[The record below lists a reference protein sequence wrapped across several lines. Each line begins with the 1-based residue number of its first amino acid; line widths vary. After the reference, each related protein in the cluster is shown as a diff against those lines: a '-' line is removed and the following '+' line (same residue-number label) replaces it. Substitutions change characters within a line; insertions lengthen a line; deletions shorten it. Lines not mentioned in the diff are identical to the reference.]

1 MEIKSLVD
9 TLDDK
14 LSVAE
19 AERHWDI
26 LGDVKAEILVAA
38 EAETLNTH
46 WSMSRRKQ

>member
-1 MEIKSLVD
+1 METKSLVD

-26 LGDVKAEILVAA
+26 LGDVKAEVLVEAG
-38 EAETLNTH
+38 AETLNTH
-46 WSMSRRKQ
+46 WSMSRPKQ

>member
-1 MEIKSLVD
+1 MKTQSLAD

-14 LSVAE
+14 LSVAQ

-26 LGDVKAEILVAA
+26 LGDVKAEILVEG

-46 WSMSRRKQ
+46 WSMSRPKQ